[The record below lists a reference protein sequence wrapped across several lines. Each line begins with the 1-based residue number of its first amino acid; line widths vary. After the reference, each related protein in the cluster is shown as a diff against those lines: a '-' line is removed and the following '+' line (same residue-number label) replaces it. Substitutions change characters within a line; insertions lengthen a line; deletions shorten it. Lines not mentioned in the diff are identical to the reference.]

1 MKKAVFLVLALALC
15 CALIPCSAEDASLT
29 GTWYLS
35 RVSTDLMDTWVTDN
49 SGIILTLHEDHSCTL
64 SAASL
69 FLSGTWS
76 LADTRVFLQTEPTE
90 YGNPEPVPFRLEGDE
105 LVADLET
112 ARVFLSRTP
121 DEPVS
126 LSPAVKAE
134 SADSFSGDW
143 TPFAQMS
150 NGLFMLLNERD
161 LEMVPLLRI
170 DGSRIMTRSSD
181 SEQKEPTGEYK
192 SVFTD
197 GMLTAEDN
205 RVVPTAMTFSLRED
219 GTLFYTEHTDL
230 GDMFTEITLIYNR
243 AEPAE

>member
-1 MKKAVFLVLALALC
+1 
-15 CALIPCSAEDASLT
+15 
-29 GTWYLS
+29 
-35 RVSTDLMDTWVTDN
+35 
-49 SGIILTLHEDHSCTL
+49 
-64 SAASL
+64 
-69 FLSGTWS
+69 
-76 LADTRVFLQTEPTE
+76 
-90 YGNPEPVPFRLEGDE
+90 
-105 LVADLET
+105 
-112 ARVFLSRTP
+112 
-121 DEPVS
+121 
-126 LSPAVKAE
+126 
-134 SADSFSGDW
+134 
-143 TPFAQMS
+143 MS